1 MDSYEILNVTREST
15 DKEIETSYNDLKRK
29 YDPSFNTS
37 IHAYKKYREI
47 IKAYENIKDEQRRK
61 MYNLEDNDSLKEK
74 KEEAYDLYDFFSKEE
89 VNVETKN
96 IDYNKAEDLSAS
108 SYKDIEISIKL
119 SYLYKL
125 LNLRYELEYF
135 HKVKCDSCEDFVT
148 CPTCNGDKVVEYKEH
163 MIWCPVCRGE
173 GKVSVNCKK
182 CGGSGYHLTKDK
194 LAFYVED
201 SFNEFKGYGDDYG
214 NNLKSNLKVTFD
226 FYDKDNIKING
237 DVIEVD
243 YHLTKEE
250 TLFGF
255 NQEYFSEFG
264 AFKLQVP
271 SFVEDGYV
279 EQFDFNNKKI
289 VFKFYN
295 DKYDGEDKQM
305 YLFINKKYKNK
316 IIYFDNDYSLCNF
329 EETPECPNMVK
340 CTSKIEIEGKGK
352 DGKYGGRNG
361 NLIVSVEFNGEDELV
376 YTENVKVLN
385 TSKLFNMLGGKVDD
399 IYHYGFKGS
408 NSLIKKDDGYYL
420 LKGNNE
426 EKTKLKN
433 YFLFKV
439 FSVLFW
445 FMIPLLMLVIPY
457 TQTMFIVLISV
468 LVVYLVLINLIMEVE
483 A

>member
-47 IKAYENIKDEQRRK
+47 IKAYENIKNEQRRK
-61 MYNLEDNDSLKEK
+61 MYNLEDNDSLKEA
-74 KEEAYDLYDFFSKEE
+74 KEEIYELYDFFSREK
-89 VNVETKN
+89 VNVDSSS

-108 SYKDIEISIKL
+108 SYKDIEISVKL

-125 LNLRYELEYF
+125 LNLRYDLEYF
-135 HKVKCDSCEDFVT
+135 HKVKCESCEDFVT

-182 CGGSGYHLTKDK
+182 CGGSGYHLIKDK
-194 LAFYVED
+194 LTFYVED

-226 FYDKDNIKING
+226 FYDKDDVNING
-237 DVIEVD
+237 DVIEVN

-255 NQEYFSEFG
+255 SQEYFSEHG

-271 SFVEDGYV
+271 SFVEDGHT

-305 YLFINKKYKNK
+305 YLFINKSYKNK
-316 IIYFDNDYSLCNF
+316 VIYFDNDYLLCSL
-329 EETPECPNMVK
+329 EETPECSNMIK
-340 CTSKIEIEGKGK
+340 CTSKIDVEGKGQE
-352 DGKYGGRNG
+352 GKYGGKNG
-361 NLIVSVEFNGEDELV
+361 NLIISVEFNSDDEII
-376 YTENVKVLN
+376 YTEKVKVLN
-385 TSKLFNMLGGKVDD
+385 TSKLFNLLGGKVDD
-399 IYHYGFKGS
+399 IYHYGFKS
-408 NSLIKKDDGYYL
+408 PNSLIKKDNVYYL

-445 FMIPLLMLVIPY
+445 FMIPILMLVIPY
-457 TQTMFIVLISV
+457 TQTMFVVLISA
-468 LVVYLVLINLIMEVE
+468 LVVYFVLINLIMEVE